1 MCEHL
6 QRPTPIAE
14 CQIVLHCVFCKYT
27 RHAHQLQRTMERELT
42 CSSASL
48 GFCPRNLKNI
58 SKVLFSHF
66 LLLTHLI
73 TPPSCFTFIS
83 PVFFDS
89 NAAKAFLNLKILSAD
104 MKSAI
109 LTPSNGGIYKCE
121 GFWFWNF
128 IKFLSRCSSEL
139 DSFQSPRLSNALLD
153 VQLNF
158 LGNWI
163 LSTCLF
169 CSQSWEVTKCN
180 VHKHDASSWRDVLT
194 WEQICE
200 KFHRLFSLL
209 SGVWAARSGVFLGI
223 FVFQPAPARDSPRL
237 SEKTYWTS
245 FRTFAKILHF
255 LNIVDSLASNLLLQ
269 ICLLLSH

>member
-58 SKVLFSHF
+58 SKVFCSHF

-83 PVFFDS
+83 PVLFDS

-121 GFWFWNF
+121 GFCFWNF
-128 IKFLSRCSSEL
+128 IKFLSRYSSEVDSVQSFDCSFTQL
-139 DSFQSPRLSNALLD
+139 DIIHNFVPNHEKSQNAMFTNTMLPVGGMFWRGSRYAKNSTD
-153 VQLNF
+153 CSASCPVSEP
-158 LGNWI
+158 LGPVYF
-163 LSTCLF
+163 SVF
-169 CSQSWEVTKCN
+169 
-180 VHKHDASSWRDVLT
+180 
-194 WEQICE
+194 
-200 KFHRLFSLL
+200 LFS
-209 SGVWAARSGVFLGI
+209 GERFT
-223 FVFQPAPARDSPRL
+223 PRL